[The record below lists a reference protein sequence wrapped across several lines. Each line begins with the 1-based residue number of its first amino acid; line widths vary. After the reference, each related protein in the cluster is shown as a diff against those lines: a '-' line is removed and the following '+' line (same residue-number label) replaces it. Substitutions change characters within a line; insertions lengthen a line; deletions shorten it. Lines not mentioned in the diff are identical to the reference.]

1 MTSSSPGKSTGE
13 PARGQQIQCGENLW
27 GEKLAARIQVKT
39 CLPWEP
45 YPMES
50 LSAEITGTRH
60 IYSGFP
66 GGSDSKDSACNA
78 GDPTSI
84 PELGRSP
91 GGGNGNPPQYSCLE
105 NPMDGGAWRT

>member
-13 PARGQQIQCGENLW
+13 PAHGQQIQCGENLW

-60 IYSGFP
+60 I
-66 GGSDSKDSACNA
+66 
-78 GDPTSI
+78 
-84 PELGRSP
+84 
-91 GGGNGNPPQYSCLE
+91 
-105 NPMDGGAWRT
+105 